1 MGETMCP
8 SGEWML
14 TAGWLEGLMVELAG
28 ASMGVR
34 WPVGGESLSGSNSSR
49 RICVWSVSL
58 VGCGGG
64 GERG

>member
-1 MGETMCP
+1 MGDMRCP
-8 SGEWML
+8 SGEWRLM
-14 TAGWLEGLMVELAG
+14 AGWWVGLMVELAG

-34 WPVGGESLSGSNSSR
+34 EPVGWESLSGSNSSR
-49 RICVWSVSL
+49 RIWVLPVSL